1 MADSAKPGSRPSKPK
16 RWGLVISMTL
26 AGIVAVAIASYIYV
40 TSGITRNSDG
50 GPGTTLEVSGEVN
63 AGSNRMP
70 VSLLFKDE
78 ATGET
83 ENVSFEGT
91 HYQIDLPNGNYDWQI
106 TVLWQASAANGDC
119 DGGNFTY
126 QRTNNTRMIHDVSCQ
141 T

>member
-1 MADSAKPGSRPSKPK
+1 MI
-16 RWGLVISMTL
+16 V
-26 AGIVAVAIASYIYV
+26 AGIVAVAIATYIYV
-40 TSGITRNSDG
+40 TSSVPRNNDG
-50 GPGTTLEVSGEVN
+50 GLPTTLEVSGEVN

-91 HYQIDLPNGNYDWQI
+91 HYQIDLPNVIHEWQI
-106 TVLWQASAANGDC
+106 TVLWQANEANGEC
-119 DGGNFTY
+119 DGGKLTY
-126 QRTNNTRMIHDVSCQ
+126 QRTNNTSMIHDVNCQ